1 MRIIGKKVRPRR
13 CSISG
18 LVIFDSELD
27 AKIALARRV
36 WKDKGEKRYFSCGRH
51 FQLTSQDRRTEHG
64 IKVA

>member
-1 MRIIGKKVRPRR
+1 MRIIGKKVRLRR

-27 AKIALARRV
+27 AKIVLAKRV
-36 WKDKGEKRYFSCGRH
+36 WKDKGEKRYFPCRNH
-51 FQLTSQDRRTEHG
+51 FHLTAQDG